1 MNKFYRC
8 WLPVVF
14 VIVITLGVGS
24 SVFAQRARTVGN
36 QSGSDT
42 PQKTTA
48 PVATTTAAT
57 AAAPQKVKAK
67 YEGGIFGYEQ
77 KQTGTLNF
85 DDANTRLVFRNKKGG
100 EYLSIPYHSIA
111 AAYADTKSRRP
122 TAATVAGSLPL
133 PYGLNLPALFIKKKY
148 RYLTMQFNDPDTGVQ
163 GTTSF
168 KLDNKEVIASV
179 LNVLAVKA
187 DLTQR
192 GEAFVRRPKTATTKT
207 TQPTPE

>member
-14 VIVITLGVGS
+14 VIVITLGAGGG
-24 SVFAQRARTVGN
+24 VFAQRARTVGD

-42 PQKTTA
+42 RQKTPA
-48 PVATTTAAT
+48 PAATTTAA
-57 AAAPQKVKAK
+57 APRTVKAK
-67 YEGGIFGYEQ
+67 YEGGIFGYNQ

-85 DDANTRLVFRNKKGG
+85 DDANTRLLFRNKKGG

-122 TAATVAGSLPL
+122 TAATVAGSIPL

-179 LNVLAVKA
+179 LTALAAKA

-192 GEAFVRRPKTATTKT
+192 GEAFVRRPKTATTQT
-207 TQPTPE
+207 GQPTPE